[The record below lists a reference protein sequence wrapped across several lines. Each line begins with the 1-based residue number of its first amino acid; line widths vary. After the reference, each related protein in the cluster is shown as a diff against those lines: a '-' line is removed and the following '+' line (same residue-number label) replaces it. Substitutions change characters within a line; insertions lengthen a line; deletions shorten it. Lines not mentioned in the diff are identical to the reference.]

1 MMTSLETKST
11 KSRQDVERSAR
22 AVYRFLVDPNSALR
36 RFVLAASDGG
46 VHYVSSVWSR
56 TGEAYIARRKL
67 REDSDTVGVSVEHFV
82 QAAQARV
89 CE

>member
-22 AVYRFLVDPNSALR
+22 AVYGFLVDPGSALR
-36 RFVLAASDGG
+36 RFVLATSDGG

-56 TGEAYIARRKL
+56 AGEAYIARRQL
-67 REDSDTVGVSVEHFV
+67 SEDSDTVGVSVEHFV